1 MFLSVMKRTVL
12 FFTVS
17 QSNAEVCEVDDS
29 EFWSDDG
36 DSKKDNNTRNCVD
49 TGRCFK
55 CGQWDLSQTIL
66 IILASQDD
74 NLLILYGTNLVQQ

>member
-36 DSKKDNNTRNCVD
+36 DSKKENNMWTRDVVLNMVSVMFH
-49 TGRCFK
+49 RPY
-55 CGQWDLSQTIL
+55 LSYLRRKTTT
-66 IILASQDD
+66 
-74 NLLILYGTNLVQQ
+74 Y